1 MVRNKRSCK
10 ILIKLSRHKSKLSVV
25 ADGEVQNQIAWSE
38 HLDPL
43 FVNNYEIDPT
53 LSWQYY
59 ASSSGFMRRYP
70 GKGKNLMKI

>member
-1 MVRNKRSCK
+1 MRRHNVTN
-10 ILIKLSRHKSKLSVV
+10 LSNVLFYNFP
-25 ADGEVQNQIAWSE
+25 DIEVQNQIAWSE

-70 GKGKNLMKI
+70 GEKN

>member
-1 MVRNKRSCK
+1 MRN
-10 ILIKLSRHKSKLSVV
+10 IFLT
-25 ADGEVQNQIAWSE
+25 DGEVQNQIAWSE

-43 FVNNYEIDPT
+43 FVNNYEIDPS

-70 GKGKNLMKI
+70 GKISFIF

>member
-1 MVRNKRSCK
+1 MFVCLFYKDN
-10 ILIKLSRHKSKLSVV
+10 
-25 ADGEVQNQIAWSE
+25 EVQNQISWSE

-70 GKGKNLMKI
+70 GE